1 MKTTVIVFQK
11 SGKPKE
17 GRGFSRKELEK
28 AALDLKKALRLGIP
42 VDLKRRTLHEENV
55 HALKEYL
62 KSVEKPHKKAKP
74 SD

>member
-1 MKTTVIVFQK
+1 MKMAVVVFK
-11 SGKPKE
+11 KTGKPKE

-28 AALDLKKALRLGIP
+28 AALDSKKAVRLGIP

-55 HALKEYL
+55 QALKEYL